1 MSFNPYQA
9 QIDQIQSQI
18 TETEALLD
26 DPEMALLAEQELN
39 RLQAEYAQVLEA
51 SVQLETV
58 MAGNNEEET
67 TEHVNATF
75 EFRSGAGGDEAK
87 IWATNLMRMYTRFA
101 EIKKLK
107 VEYIDDLIVKI
118 SGRTTIE
125 AASNGT
131 QATVTA
137 YELFQYESGVHRVQR
152 VPETESQGRI
162 HTSTASIAVLP
173 EISSKEIEIKDE
185 DLDWQFM
192 RAGGAGGQNVNK
204 VSSAVRLTH
213 RPSGIVVQARQE
225 KHQEQNRKIAL
236 GLLRSQL
243 WEVEEEKRVAELG
256 SARSAIGRAQR
267 AEKIRT
273 FNFPQNRVTDHR
285 TKQSWYDLETI
296 LQGNIEEMLSELRDA
311 MTSQGAEA
319 IIDDSNGI
327 D

>member
-1 MSFNPYQA
+1 MSYNPYQLQIEQLAA
-9 QIDQIQSQI
+9 QIS
-18 TETEALLD
+18 ETELLLS
-26 DPEMALLAEQELN
+26 DPEMAELAGYELE
-39 RLQAEYAQVLEA
+39 RLKTEMSQLQEA
-51 SVQLETV
+51 SLQLEQA
-58 MAGNNEEET
+58 MSGGNETET

-75 EFRSGAGGDEAK
+75 EFRPGAGGDEAK

-101 EIKKLK
+101 EIKKMK

-118 SGRTTIE
+118 KGRTTIE
-125 AASNGT
+125 TNDGET
-131 QATVTA
+131 IQVTA
-137 YELFQYESGVHRVQR
+137 YKLFQFESGVHRVQR

-173 EISSKEIEIKDE
+173 EISSKEVEIKDE

-225 KHQEQNRKIAL
+225 KHQEQNRQIAL
-236 GLLRSQL
+236 ALLRSQL

-256 SARSAIGRAQR
+256 NARSAIGRAQR

-285 TKQSWYDLETI
+285 TKQSWYDLESI
-296 LQGNIEEMLSELRDA
+296 LEGNIEKMLSELTQA
-311 MTSQGAEA
+311 MSAGVVETGDEEV
-319 IIDDSNGI
+319 DG
-327 D
+327 